1 MKKKQLFAYLF
12 AASLAVNT
20 LAGCSGTTGGT
31 TATEGASADT
41 TAAQETTAVQTTAA
55 PQSSEAESTQAVSG
69 LYKPGTYTGVS
80 ANGRGGEVKVDV
92 TFSDSAIT
100 DISVTS
106 HNETPGLSDPAIT
119 GIPEAVI
126 AYQSLGVDVVSGAT
140 VTSDAILEAVADAV
154 NQAGGDAEA
163 LKAVKITKEA
173 SREHVDLDAAIVV
186 VGGGAAGISAA
197 VSAAYEGA
205 KDIVLL
211 EKEAT
216 LGGNALRSGGFIE
229 NLNPSEDIALKA
241 NDGYKKQIEEML
253 AQGPLDEQEASVW
266 DDLAADYETYLASGS
281 EYLFDCPALL
291 AIEYYRVEGTPPLA
305 NMSYPS
311 LVNTFDQWF
320 EEEIGGKFAPMCGIV
335 GYTWPRWTYVEGYE
349 RGYGYFDNFRKY
361 IEKNDL
367 DITILTDTAATELI
381 TDGAGTVIGVKAED
395 KDGSTYD
402 ISASQAV
409 ILCTG
414 GFAANGE
421 MLVKYNTMWGNM
433 TADVK
438 HDNSPGNTGDGIVMA
453 EAIGAQLDGMDNIM
467 MFPLGDF
474 VDTGDVTAVGIFNG
488 SSNLFINT
496 HGERFVDE
504 TLSRFDICRAVFEQ
518 DDHYYYAVTD
528 GINSGMGDVDEA
540 DIQRSVEHGALYR
553 GDTLEELAEN
563 LGIDPQVLTAT
574 VEQYNQACTT
584 FEDEK
589 FGRTTFAD
597 GSAIEKAPFYA
608 TPLQPVAHITIGGIV
623 TDEDGHVLDQGG
635 QIIAGLYAAGETVAG
650 SCGISAFAYG
660 KEVAR
665 KIAAEMN

>member
-12 AASLAVNT
+12 AASLTVNT
-20 LAGCSGTTGGT
+20 MAGCS
-31 TATEGASADT
+31 AGASGTPTAQETAQTAETTQAQTAAET
-41 TAAQETTAVQTTAA
+41 TAAATAA
-55 PQSSEAESTQAVSG
+55 QKDTASG
-69 LYKPGTYTGVS
+69 VYKPGSYTGMS
-80 ANGRGGEVKVDV
+80 PNGRGGELKAEV

-100 DISVTS
+100 DIKITS
-106 HNETPGLSDPAIT
+106 HSETPGLSDPAIT
-119 GIPEAVI
+119 GIPEAVLT
-126 AYQSLGVDVVSGAT
+126 YQSLGVDVVSGAT
-140 VTSDAILEAVADAV
+140 VTSNAILEAVADAV
-154 NQAGGDAEA
+154 AQAGGDAAA
-163 LKAVKITKEA
+163 LKAVKVEKET
-173 SREHVDLDAAIVV
+173 SQSHEDIDATIVV

-197 VSAAYEGA
+197 VSAAYEGVT
-205 KDIVLL
+205 DIVLL

-229 NLNPSEDIALKA
+229 NLAPSEDIALKA

-253 AQGPLDEQEASVW
+253 TQGPLDEMEASVW
-266 DDLAADYETYLASGS
+266 DDLKSDYDAYLASGS

-291 AIEYYRVEGTPPLA
+291 AIEYYRVEGTPPQA
-305 NMSYPS
+305 NMGYPA

-349 RGYGYFDNFRKY
+349 RGYGYFDNFQKY
-361 IEKNDL
+361 IDRNDL
-367 DITILTDTAATELI
+367 DITILTDTAATELV
-381 TDGAGTVIGVKAED
+381 TDADGAVTGVLAED
-395 KDGSTYD
+395 KDSSTYT
-402 ISASQAV
+402 INASQAV
-409 ILCTG
+409 LLCTG

-453 EAIGAQLDGMDNIM
+453 EKIGAQLDGMDNIM

-518 DDHYYYAVTD
+518 DDHYYYAITD
-528 GINSGMGDVDEA
+528 GINSGMSEVDEA
-540 DIQRSVEHGALYR
+540 DIQRSMEHGALYR
-553 GDTLEELAEN
+553 GDTLEELAAN

-597 GSAIEKAPFYA
+597 GSAILEAPFYA

-623 TDEDGHVLDQGG
+623 TDDTGHVLNQDG
-635 QIIAGLYAAGETVAG
+635 QIIDGLYAAGETVAG

-665 KIAAEMN
+665 LIAEEMK